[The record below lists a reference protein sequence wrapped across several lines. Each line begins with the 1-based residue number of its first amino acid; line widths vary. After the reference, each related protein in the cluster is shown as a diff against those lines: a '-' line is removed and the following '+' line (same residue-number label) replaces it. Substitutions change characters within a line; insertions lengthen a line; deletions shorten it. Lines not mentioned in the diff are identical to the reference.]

1 MTTETGHRNRVR
13 GRAAGGEGPRAV
25 RPRDAAT
32 LILLRRGRGEPRVLM
47 GQRSA
52 RHRFMPNLYVF
63 PGGKVDAGDSRLR
76 PPRDLHPAVL
86 ERLTRSCT
94 PARARGL
101 AMAAIRETWEETG
114 LVVAERESPTL
125 QTRSPLWREFLQ
137 HDANPC
143 LDALSLVARAIT
155 PPYHQR
161 RFDARFF
168 MADADTIH
176 VEPHGGPRG
185 SGELLHLHWV
195 SLDEARAL
203 PLPEVTRI
211 VLAEVQRRVS
221 EGQRPEDPGPFI
233 HYRHGRHVIDSI

>member
-1 MTTETGHRNRVR
+1 MTTETVHRSGRKGPAVPGER
-13 GRAAGGEGPRAV
+13 GRSV
-25 RPRDAAT
+25 RPQDAAT

-52 RHRFMPNLYVF
+52 SHRFMPNLFVF

-86 ERLTRSCT
+86 ERLTRSCS

-114 LVVAERESPTL
+114 LVVAERDSPTL
-125 QTRSPLWREFLQ
+125 KTRSPRWREFLQ
-137 HDANPC
+137 YDANPC
-143 LDALSLVARAIT
+143 LDALQLVARAIT
-155 PPYHQR
+155 PPYHHR

-168 MADADTIH
+168 MADADVIQ
-176 VEPHGGPRG
+176 VEPQGVLQG

-195 SLDEARAL
+195 SLEDARSL
-203 PLPEVTRI
+203 PLPEVTRM
-211 VLAEVQRRVS
+211 VLAEVQRRVR